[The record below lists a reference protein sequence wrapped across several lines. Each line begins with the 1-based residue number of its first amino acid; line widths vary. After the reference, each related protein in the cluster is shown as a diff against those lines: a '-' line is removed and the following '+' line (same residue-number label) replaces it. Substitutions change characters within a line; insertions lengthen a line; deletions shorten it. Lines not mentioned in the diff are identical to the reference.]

1 MTRGRSNCLRRSS
14 PRRPSDTP
22 RTGPPA
28 RGACRRPRSTCS
40 QQIRAESR
48 SIPPTALEGR
58 LRDSNSR
65 ASVPSD
71 CPAPYW
77 QYASSGVNKYVV
89 YTISRG
95 IPSRPRSSIS
105 LDTNRPYRRDP
116 SDPLQP
122 GQKPHEAARN
132 PKVRMERDVD
142 VLVIGAGPTGSTA
155 AKYAARGGADVLLVK
170 KRSEI
175 GTPVRCGEGVAKRW
189 LDEIGLTPSGE
200 FICHE
205 VEGVRVIAPDGA
217 ALVVDET
224 RAGNECGYVLERDLF
239 DRYLAKEAA
248 KAGVEILIKT
258 SAVGLL
264 RDDGQIIGARCEHMA
279 ETFEVRAKVVI
290 GADGFE
296 SQVGRWAGLETH
308 LRTRDIDACLQYTM
322 VGVAGDPRYND
333 VYLGSCAPG
342 GYAWVFWKQPD
353 VANVGIGVN
362 LSKIRDRA
370 EAKRYLDALIARTPS
385 LAKGEIIEEVAGAVS
400 VSMPLEKTI
409 APGLILAGDAAR
421 LIDPLTGGGVLN
433 GCLSGKYAGEVAADA
448 VSTGKATEEALSPYE
463 RRWRARLEE
472 ELARHYLFKERLIRL
487 DDETVNR
494 AIHAIVEAKVE
505 RITAANVLDAIRQ
518 YEPGLLTVFEG
529 FL

>member
-1 MTRGRSNCLRRSS
+1 MTRGRSNCRRRAS
-14 PRRPSDTP
+14 RRRRSDTP
-22 RTGPPA
+22 RTGRPG

-48 SIPPTALEGR
+48 SIPPTASEGR
-58 LRDSNSR
+58 RRDSNSR

-71 CPAPYW
+71 YLAPCY
-77 QYASSGVNKYVV
+77 QYVSSAVNKYVV
-89 YTISRG
+89 YTISSEYPLGPHHPVHGRRINRTG
-95 IPSRPRSSIS
+95 ITPPDS
-105 LDTNRPYRRDP
+105 
-116 SDPLQP
+116 LQP

-132 PKVRMERDVD
+132 PKVRMEREVD

-155 AKYAARGGADVLLVK
+155 AKYAARGGADVLLVE

-189 LDEIGLTPSGE
+189 LDEIGLAPSGE

-205 VEGVRVIAPDGA
+205 VEGARVIAPDGT

-248 KAGVEILIKT
+248 KAGAEILIKT

-279 ETFEVRAKVVI
+279 ETFE
-290 GADGFE
+290 
-296 SQVGRWAGLETH
+296 
-308 LRTRDIDACLQYTM
+308 
-322 VGVAGDPRYND
+322 
-333 VYLGSCAPG
+333 
-342 GYAWVFWKQPD
+342 
-353 VANVGIGVN
+353 
-362 LSKIRDRA
+362 
-370 EAKRYLDALIARTPS
+370 AR
-385 LAKGEIIEEVAGAVS
+385 
-400 VSMPLEKTI
+400 EKTV

-421 LIDPLTGGGVLN
+421 LIDPLTGGGILN

-448 VSTGKATEEALSPYE
+448 VSAGKATEEALSSYE
-463 RRWRARLEE
+463 KRWRARLEE
-472 ELARHYLFKERLIRL
+472 ELARHYLIKERLIRL
-487 DDETVNR
+487 DDETVNKAVR
-494 AIHAIVEAKVE
+494 AILEAKVE
-505 RITAANVLDAIRQ
+505 RITAATVLDAIRQ
-518 YEPGLLTVFEG
+518 HEPGLLALFEG

>member
-14 PRRPSDTP
+14 PRRRSDTP
-22 RTGPPA
+22 RTGRPA

-48 SIPPTALEGR
+48 SIPPTASEGR
-58 LRDSNSR
+58 RRDSNSR

-71 CPAPYW
+71 YLAPCY
-77 QYASSGVNKYVV
+77 QYVSSAVNKYVV
-89 YTISRG
+89 YTISREYPLG
-95 IPSRPRSSIS
+95 PHHPVHGRRI
-105 LDTNRPYRRDP
+105 NRTGLTP
-116 SDPLQP
+116 SDSLQP

-132 PKVRMERDVD
+132 PKVRMEREVD

-155 AKYAARGGADVLLVK
+155 AKYAARGGADVLLVE

-189 LDEIGLTPSGE
+189 LDEIGLAPSGE

-205 VEGVRVIAPDGA
+205 VEGVRVIAPDGT

-248 KAGVEILIKT
+248 KAGAEILIKT

-279 ETFEVRAKVVI
+279 DA
-290 GADGFE
+290 FE

-308 LRTRDIDACLQYTM
+308 LRTRDIDACIQYTM

-362 LSKIRDRA
+362 LSRIKDRA
-370 EAKRYLDALIARTPS
+370 EAKRYLDALISRTPT
-385 LAKGEIIEEVAGAVS
+385 LAKGEVIEEVAGAVS
-400 VSMPLEKTI
+400 VSMPLEKTV

-421 LIDPLTGGGVLN
+421 LIDPLTGGGILN
-433 GCLSGKYAGEVAADA
+433 GCLSGKYAGEVAAEA
-448 VSTGKATEEALSPYE
+448 VTAGKASEEALSAYE
-463 RRWRARLEE
+463 KRWRAQLEE
-472 ELARHYLFKERLIRL
+472 ELARHYLIKERLIRL
-487 DDETVNR
+487 DDETVNK
-494 AIHAIVEAKVE
+494 AVHAILEAKVE
-505 RITAANVLDAIRQ
+505 RITAATVLDAIRQ
-518 YEPGLLTVFEG
+518 HEPGLLALFEG